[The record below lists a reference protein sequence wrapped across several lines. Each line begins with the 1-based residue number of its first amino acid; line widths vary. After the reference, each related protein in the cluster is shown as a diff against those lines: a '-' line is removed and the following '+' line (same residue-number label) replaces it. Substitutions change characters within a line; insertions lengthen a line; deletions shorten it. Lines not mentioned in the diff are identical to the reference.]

1 MQLRI
6 NKTELKV
13 ILLLLASIQI
23 DSIPYILPSLAM
35 IFNLYLPLA
44 VCALMTVLLLMR
56 KRISATSLIII
67 SYFALLVAITFI
79 QRQNNFQL
87 IIRQIVSPL
96 AVTLVTEYYL
106 QKKPQEYFSAA
117 IKLLIALTVI
127 DIITIILYPNGL
139 YATETYTDCWFLG
152 YKTARLRTATLPII
166 MMAAVVSVQKYSR
179 LDRKFWLITSL
190 AFVDTLL
197 SKNTGGV
204 VTIAAMVI
212 MLFLTYSPKSSKN
225 RLFAVKFFSSKWLI
239 FGIIALTFL
248 VNVLQNLSLFAPFF
262 ELIEQK
268 NTSIMARV
276 RIWNASLDY
285 FSQSPFIGS
294 GYISSSE
301 FSAVVG
307 FPHATQPHSLLMSVL
322 VYSGLIGMALYM
334 ILIYR
339 SFSRVNSHTK
349 NSASVVCAIHILCI
363 MIHGIISI
371 HLFSPFFYASM
382 VMAYYLGNIDTQNQ
396 LAQNQLAGKQPA

>member
-1 MQLRI
+1 MQLKI

-23 DSIPYILPSLAM
+23 DSLSHILPSIATY
-35 IFNLYLPLA
+35 FNVYLPMA
-44 VCALMTVLLLMR
+44 VCVLMAALLLLR
-56 KRISATSLIII
+56 RRISNITLLIIA
-67 SYFALLVAITFI
+67 YFAFLFAATFI
-79 QRQNNFQL
+79 QKPGSMQL
-87 IIRQIVSPL
+87 ILWQIASPL

-117 IKLLIALTVI
+117 IKLLIVLTVI

-139 YATETYTDCWFLG
+139 YATEIYTDCWFLG

-166 MMAAVVSVQKYSR
+166 MMAAVVAIQKSGR
-179 LDRKFWLITSL
+179 LDRKFWLITAL

-248 VNVLQNLSLFAPFF
+248 VNVLQNMSLFAPFF
-262 ELIEQK
+262 ELLDQK
-268 NTSIMARV
+268 DVSIMARV
-276 RIWNASLDY
+276 RIWTASIDY
-285 FSQSPFIGS
+285 FSQSPVIGS

-322 VYSGLIGMALYM
+322 VYSGLIGMALYL

-339 SFSRVNSHTK
+339 SFSRVNSRTK

-382 VMAYYLGNIDTQNQ
+382 VMAHYLGNIDTQNQ
-396 LAQNQLAGKQPA
+396 LAQNQPA